1 MKRFVILCT
10 SLVLSIPMIGCGA
23 GGSSASATSTDPS
36 HWGEAKKYQAK
47 VEAER
52 AARAEKLQ
60 KKKLQPKKR

>member
-36 HWGEAKKYQAK
+36 QWREAKKYQAK

-60 KKKLQPKKR
+60 KKLPQKKR